1 MNLIIKKNYLCSEL
15 LKFRKMKQPLNLR
28 NSIYQQKNVGAFE
41 GLTVKDGMLINNRP
55 DGQSGIAQAA
65 QVRKAMKTA
74 EKISIVARGTAMGE
88 MMDGDDCSM

>member
-1 MNLIIKKNYLCSEL
+1 
-15 LKFRKMKQPLNLR
+15 MKQPLNLR
-28 NSIYQQKNVGAFE
+28 NSIYQQKNEGFFD

-74 EKISIVARGTAMGE
+74 EKVSIVARGTAMGE
-88 MMDGDDCSM
+88 MMEGDDCSM